1 LREINSLIIRF
12 MGTKARQTLL
22 YSTLIIV
29 LLFFLFWGLTKA
41 KAFLAPV
48 SVAALLAMVVLP
60 VSRWLEGKG
69 VKRGFSALL
78 SGLLI
83 LVFFGLMAW
92 VLTAQVKSFANDWP
106 KIKERVVPQIEQL
119 QQFITDKT
127 GITQQEQKKKISEKI
142 PGNILGSNQKQ
153 NQNSQ
158 ENDTT
163 GAQNQPATATD
174 STEQETAQNREQQPS
189 EQAEKQE
196 QRGGGSSGAGS
207 IVSSAGTFAMQL
219 ISFFGTFL
227 LTFVYIFFFLVY
239 RGKFK
244 KSILKM
250 APDDKR
256 EKTEKILT
264 DSTRISQSYLTGRL
278 ILILF
283 LAILYSAGLSISGV
297 KHAIL
302 ISVLAATLS
311 LIPYIGNIVGFFL
324 AIGMAFFSG
333 SGVTG
338 AIGVAI
344 TFAIAQFVESYI
356 LEPYIVGDKVD
367 LNPVVT
373 ILVVVLGEAVWG
385 ITGMLIAIPALGIL
399 KVVFDHIPVL
409 RPLGYLF
416 GNEDIGDDDKEENK
430 SNIFSRT
437 KRWASNKF
445 K

>member
-1 LREINSLIIRF
+1 
-12 MGTKARQTLL
+12 MGTKVRQILL

-29 LLFFLFWGLTKA
+29 LLFFLFLGLTKA
-41 KAFLAPV
+41 KAFLAPI
-48 SVAALLAMVVLP
+48 SVAAILAMVVLP

-69 VKRGFSALL
+69 INRGFSALL
-78 SGLLI
+78 SDFLI
-83 LVFFGLMAW
+83 LIFFGLMAW
-92 VLTAQVKSFANDWP
+92 VLTAQVKSFADDWP
-106 KIKERVVPQIEQL
+106 QIKERLVPQIEQL
-119 QQFITDKT
+119 QQFIADKT
-127 GITQQEQKKKISEKI
+127 GITEQEQEQKVSEKI
-142 PGNILGSNQKQ
+142 PGNILDSKQ
-153 NQNSQ
+153 EQSQNAQ
-158 ENDTT
+158 GNDTAR
-163 GAQNQPATATD
+163 AQNQSATATD
-174 STEQETAQNREQQPS
+174 STQQTTTQNGERQPTEGAGTNGPANS
-189 EQAEKQE
+189 KNKQE
-196 QRGGGSSGAGS
+196 QSQSGSSGAGS

-227 LTFVYIFFFLVY
+227 LTFVYIFFFLLY

-250 APDDKR
+250 APDENR
-256 EKTEKILT
+256 EKTKKILT
-264 DSTRISQSYLTGRL
+264 DSTRISQNYLTGRL

-302 ISVLAATLS
+302 ISVLAAMLS

-338 AIGVAI
+338 AIGVTI

-385 ITGMLIAIPALGIL
+385 VVGMLIAIPALGIA
-399 KVVFDHIPVL
+399 KVVFDHISVL

-416 GNEDIGDDDKEENK
+416 GNEDIEDDDKEDK
-430 SNIFSRT
+430 KGNIFNRT
-437 KRWASNKF
+437 KRWALNKF